1 MFSFT
6 DHQQIEETLVS
17 EIQTHFLMSLDKK
30 QLVKF
35 ETSSGSD
42 LCRITFYRMLF
53 TGEWHLEA
61 SVTHSL
67 PTARAVWGALRHA
80 CHTVH

>member
-1 MFSFT
+1 MFHFT
-6 DHQQIEETLVS
+6 DRQQIEETIS
-17 EIQTHFLMSLDKK
+17 EIQSRYLMSLDKK

-53 TGEWHLEA
+53 TGKQHLEA

-67 PTARAVWGALRHA
+67 PTARAVWGALLHA
-80 CHTVH
+80 GHTVS